1 MATFRSI
8 LVATDFSDVSE
19 QALDYALSLCETLGA
34 RLYIVH
40 AYTLP
45 AYIAPIEGSFVA
57 PPEYVTALSH
67 RLQQKLDEQH
77 ARAKKRVQEVE
88 AKLVLGVSYTEIPRL
103 ADELGVDLIVVGTHG
118 RTGLRH
124 AVMGSVAER
133 IVRLSSRPVLCI
145 R

>member
-1 MATFRSI
+1 MATYSSI
-8 LVATDFSDVSE
+8 LVATDFSEVSE
-19 QALDYALSLCETLGA
+19 QAFEYALYLCETLGA

-57 PPEYVTALSH
+57 PPEYVAELSN
-67 RLQQKLDEQH
+67 RMQQKLDELRD
-77 ARAKKRVQEVE
+77 RAKKRIEQVE
-88 AKLVLGVSYTEIPRL
+88 TKLVVGVSYTEVPRL
-103 ADELGVDLIVVGTHG
+103 ADELGVDLIVVCTHG
-118 RTGLRH
+118 RSGLRH

-133 IVRLSSRPVLCI
+133 IVRLASCPVLSV

>member
-1 MATFRSI
+1 MGTWQTI
-8 LVATDFSDVSE
+8 MLATDFSDVSE
-19 QALDYALSLCETLGA
+19 RAFEHAIGLCTSFGA

-57 PPEYVTALSH
+57 PPEYATALSD
-67 RLQQKLDEQH
+67 RLQQQLTALRER
-77 ARAKKRVQEVE
+77 ARAKIAQ
-88 AKLVLGVSYTEIPRL
+88 ADTKLVLGVAYAEVPRL
-103 ADELGVDLIVVGTHG
+103 AEELGADLIIVGTHG

-124 AVMGSVAER
+124 AFIGSVAER
-133 IVRLSSRPVLCI
+133 IVRLASCPVLCV